1 MRLDCK
7 NGALYVDAS
16 QPCFY
21 SQKINMAS
29 TLTKDY
35 YSPLWTLHLH
45 KDIVALRGATVHL
58 CVYNPGEVGD
68 TAPLRLESQMV
79 GEL

>member
-1 MRLDCK
+1 
-7 NGALYVDAS
+7 
-16 QPCFY
+16 
-21 SQKINMAS
+21 MAS

-35 YSPLWTLHLH
+35 YNPLWTLHLH